1 VKSGRNSH
9 RTIKE
14 SIISSRRDK
23 RGYKIVSLRIY
34 PKKYF
39 LSVHRLVAEAFIP
52 NPNNYP
58 VINHIDSNPSNNNVN
73 NLEWCTQSHNVK
85 YAYTNGNANPT
96 KGCFEKGHIPHN
108 LRKVSQFD
116 KKGNFIKTFDSIKLA
131 SEAINRTPSAINNCL
146 SGNTKTSGGYVW
158 RYAD

>member
-1 VKSGRNSH
+1 MKTGRNGY
-9 RTIKE
+9 RTIEE
-14 SIISSRRDK
+14 SIIKPRQDK

-85 YAYTNGNANPT
+85 YAYANGNAKPT
-96 KGCFEKGHIPHN
+96 KGCFKKGTIPHN
-108 LRKVSQFD
+108 LRKVSQID
-116 KKGNFIKTFDSIKLA
+116 KNGNLIKTFDSIKLA
-131 SEAINRTPSAINNCL
+131 SESINRTPGAINNCL
-146 SGNTKTSGGYVW
+146 SGNSKTSGGYVW